1 MVSETQ
7 QAEDG
12 EAWRQ
17 ALLSKI
23 VGDDELSGEDLER
36 HEQFLK
42 AKEDALAA
50 LATQQD
56 AVAKTSSLSRRTQQ
70 VRFEGKAFDEETAR
84 KLELIAGRAA
94 KDATRREMERSKQAS
109 QALTA
114 AKQEAQTAL
123 QAAVAELPK
132 DQKAAS
138 LAPTW
143 ISDEEY
149 KELGY
154 PQLDPKFRSNE
165 WQKKQLQL
173 DSTDPRHNPNLN
185 RDQNDP
191 EFWYHAA
198 RKPFNKALLRTEQ
211 HWNSRREVWLKQFE
225 QVKDLNQKRELLAEL
240 LEDTSTEVKR
250 LVAPILHFSI
260 TMKVLSGFVE
270 KAKQLRKSFHEIVS
284 SEESLTILQGIRDR
298 VDEFGSQAADDMLTE
313 YDARA
318 RTLATDRQ
326 EEKQDQ
332 EKKIA
337 DVHTLAQIM
346 NWGQKCKKDGLVEWE
361 QGNWMEAYVSWR
373 QADDTLRPFKAA
385 DKENN
390 QVYSE
395 LHTAVLKN
403 LSQACM
409 KLGLWHEAAKAAE
422 TATQLSPEDHKVAS
436 QAWFRWACALEG
448 LGQLDE
454 AEECLHKIDECSVG
468 RPDRTR
474 ISKDTQAKREKL
486 QALRDRE
493 QASLKKT
500 LEKAIARNVFSE
512 ERQDQ
517 DQVLQDLAQQ
527 PAVSP
532 SKAFIEEEA
541 NEVTRKHLTKEG
553 AKDLLKELRD
563 AYRDTTFQL
572 QIFKLARDVRGE
584 KQPFLTNLAAL
595 ALPLQKPVLEAFGF
609 APNEKGLKEMIRALQ
624 DHLHGPGMDETVKR
638 AADETTMALY
648 GVMYD
653 KLTRPDDSHEAP
665 RLEARLG
672 RDPREDEDSS

>member
-1 MVSETQ
+1 MLLRNPTRQVGTFMRFKGIKVEKMSKEEADKKFGVSSWPTWGCGVSKFDWDYSGTET
-7 QAEDG
+7 AYILEGEATVTPTGEWADVE

-56 AVAKTSSLSRRTQQ
+56 A
-70 VRFEGKAFDEETAR
+70 
-84 KLELIAGRAA
+84 
-94 KDATRREMERSKQAS
+94 
-109 QALTA
+109 
-114 AKQEAQTAL
+114 AQTAL

-270 KAKQLRKSFHEIVS
+270 KA
-284 SEESLTILQGIRDR
+284 
-298 VDEFGSQAADDMLTE
+298 
-313 YDARA
+313 
-318 RTLATDRQ
+318 
-326 EEKQDQ
+326 
-332 EKKIA
+332 
-337 DVHTLAQIM
+337 
-346 NWGQKCKKDGLVEWE
+346 
-361 QGNWMEAYVSWR
+361 
-373 QADDTLRPFKAA
+373 A

-436 QAWFRWACALEG
+436 QVMNLINHSKVSMS
-448 LGQLDE
+448 
-454 AEECLHKIDECSVG
+454 LHATCFCSSGHV
-468 RPDRTR
+468 P
-474 ISKDTQAKREKL
+474 
-486 QALRDRE
+486 
-493 QASLKKT
+493 SLSSQSVT
-500 LEKAIARNVFSE
+500 LC
-512 ERQDQ
+512 
-517 DQVLQDLAQQ
+517 
-527 PAVSP
+527 
-532 SKAFIEEEA
+532 
-541 NEVTRKHLTKEG
+541 
-553 AKDLLKELRD
+553 
-563 AYRDTTFQL
+563 
-572 QIFKLARDVRGE
+572 
-584 KQPFLTNLAAL
+584 
-595 ALPLQKPVLEAFGF
+595 
-609 APNEKGLKEMIRALQ
+609 
-624 DHLHGPGMDETVKR
+624 
-638 AADETTMALY
+638 
-648 GVMYD
+648 
-653 KLTRPDDSHEAP
+653 
-665 RLEARLG
+665 
-672 RDPREDEDSS
+672 SS